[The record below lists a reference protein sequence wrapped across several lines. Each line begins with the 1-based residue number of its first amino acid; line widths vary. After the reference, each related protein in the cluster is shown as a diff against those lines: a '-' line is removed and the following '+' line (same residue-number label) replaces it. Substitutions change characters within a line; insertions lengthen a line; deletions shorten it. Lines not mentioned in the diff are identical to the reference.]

1 MRPGRT
7 RVDMTEGYLARR
19 QWSNG
24 YWGLSDSDTVFL
36 MLTHPAFVRYVS
48 SPNMGLGR
56 VADFL
61 LWIQHRQ
68 VDWSE
73 VVQLLEL
80 AGLKTAAWTTLS
92 WFRMLAQP
100 DTAKGMDEWLDTVR
114 PNRLRAAYLGYWLTH
129 DLPTRWFQ
137 RPLLIQVGFTLF
149 LHDRPADALH
159 AVQGLRQAKRQ
170 HLLDARRLMDNE
182 E

>member
-1 MRPGRT
+1 
-7 RVDMTEGYLARR
+7 
-19 QWSNG
+19 
-24 YWGLSDSDTVFL
+24 
-36 MLTHPAFVRYVS
+36 MLTHPAFVRYVC

-92 WFRMLAQP
+92 WFSMLAQP
-100 DTAKGMDEWLDTVR
+100 ETAKGMDEWLDTVR
-114 PNRLRAAYLGYWLTH
+114 PNRLRAAYLGY
-129 DLPTRWFQ
+129 
-137 RPLLIQVGFTLF
+137 
-149 LHDRPADALH
+149 
-159 AVQGLRQAKRQ
+159 
-170 HLLDARRLMDNE
+170 
-182 E
+182 